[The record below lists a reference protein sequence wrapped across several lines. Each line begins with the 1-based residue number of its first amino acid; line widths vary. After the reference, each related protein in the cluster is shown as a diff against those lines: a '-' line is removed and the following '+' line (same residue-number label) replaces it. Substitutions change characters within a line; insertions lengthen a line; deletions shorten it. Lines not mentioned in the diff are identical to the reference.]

1 MARANEAVADAFNE
15 IADLLELT
23 GSNRFRIV
31 SYRRAAESISSASRD
46 VGEMSEAELVALKD
60 VGKSMAAKVAECVE
74 SGTMAALE
82 ELRADVPE
90 GVREFTHLPGM
101 GPKRAML
108 IHRELG
114 ISSLDELRR
123 AAEANRLREVKGVGP
138 KIELQVLRAIERGE
152 RGKKRVLLGRALPLA
167 ESMLAELTEKV
178 GTKRAAYAGSL
189 RRMRE
194 TIGDIDLLVAATDHE
209 AVMDAFGSLSQVRE
223 AKAEGETKSSV
234 VTTGGLQVDIRVVDE
249 AVFGA
254 ALLYFTG
261 SKEHNVKVRERA
273 VRAGYKLSE
282 YGLFEAESDELIV
295 AATEEEVYERLGMAW
310 VPPTLREDHG
320 EIEAA
325 LADELPDLVTL
336 EDLRGDLQSHS
347 TYSDGRAKLRDMV
360 AGAVLKGYDYYAITD
375 HSVLMG
381 QDLVTDDR
389 LEQQGAEVEALRE
402 EVGGQ
407 IDLLWGVEVN
417 ITPDGSLDLDD
428 DVLARFDVVVA
439 SVHSAFTRSRDEQT
453 ARLVRA
459 CEHPRVNV
467 IGHPTGRRLTH
478 REPIDVDIGEVA
490 KAASA
495 NGVALEV
502 NAHPH
507 RLDLRDDHVR
517 WAKEQGCSFVIS
529 TDAHSVAELD
539 NMRYG
544 VATAQR
550 GWLTPADVINTW
562 EPEQLRAFLAK
573 R

>member
-60 VGKSMAAKVAECVE
+60 VGKSMAAKVAEFVE

-114 ISSLDELRR
+114 ISSLDELRQ

-167 ESMLAELTEKV
+167 ESMLAELTEKT

-189 RRMRE
+189 RRMKE

-209 AVMDAFGSLSQVRE
+209 TVMDAFRSLSQVRE

-249 AVFGA
+249 TVFGA

-360 AGAVLKGYDYYAITD
+360 AGAVLKDYDYYAITD

-389 LEQQGAEVEALRE
+389 MSKQADEIAALRD
-402 EVGGQ
+402 EVDGQ

-428 DVLARFDVVVA
+428 DVLERFDVVVA
-439 SVHSAFTRSRDEQT
+439 SIHSAFTRSRDEQT

-490 KAASA
+490 KAAAAS
-495 NGVALEV
+495 GVALEV

-517 WAKEQGCSFVIS
+517 WAKEQGCRFVIS

-562 EPEQLRAFLAK
+562 EPERLRAFLAK

>member
-23 GSNRFRIV
+23 GSNRFRIL

-60 VGKSMAAKVAECVE
+60 VGKSMAAKVAEFVD
-74 SGTMAALE
+74 SQTMAALE
-82 ELRADVPE
+82 ELRAEVPD

-108 IHRELG
+108 IHGELG
-114 ISSLDELRR
+114 ISSLDELRQ
-123 AAEANRLREVKGVGP
+123 AAEANKLREVKGVGP

-178 GTKRAAYAGSL
+178 GTERAAYAGSL
-189 RRMRE
+189 RRMKE

-223 AKAEGETKSSV
+223 AKAEGGTKSSV

-295 AATEEEVYERLGMAW
+295 AATEEEVYQRLGMAW

-325 LADELPDLVTL
+325 LADELPDLVAL

-381 QDLVTDDR
+381 QDLVTDDKMSKQAD
-389 LEQQGAEVEALRE
+389 EIAELRD
-402 EVGGQ
+402 EVDGQ

-417 ITPDGSLDLDD
+417 ITPEGSLDLDD
-428 DVLARFDVVVA
+428 VVLARFDVVVA

-459 CEHPRVNV
+459 CEHPLVNV

-490 KAASA
+490 KAAAA

-517 WAKEQGCSFVIS
+517 WAKEQGCRFVIS